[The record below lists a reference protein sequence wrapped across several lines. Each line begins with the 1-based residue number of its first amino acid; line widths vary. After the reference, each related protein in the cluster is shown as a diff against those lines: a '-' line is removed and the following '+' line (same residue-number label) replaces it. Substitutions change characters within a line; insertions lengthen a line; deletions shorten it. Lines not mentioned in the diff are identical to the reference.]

1 MTGRICFF
9 FGVGRRLRRSDCF
22 RQTGAACGLP
32 QCIQNVA
39 PSGMD
44 FPQYLQNTMAGL
56 LSALLAENFGYMGA
70 TGAPQALQNRLSAS
84 SATPHLEQRPGWAS
98 TGRPQL
104 LQNRAS
110 GAIGVPQCGQQEY
123 EGSGWVN

>member
-1 MTGRICFF
+1 
-9 FGVGRRLRRSDCF
+9 
-22 RQTGAACGLP
+22 
-32 QCIQNVA
+32 
-39 PSGMD
+39 
-44 FPQYLQNTMAGL
+44 MAGL